1 MRKKYDS
8 LLSHAA
14 ILVLGFAI
22 GVLTL
27 GSISYVVNR
36 IENENISRQSYA
48 RGMYDS
54 CMVISVFIFGQP
66 VTSAMTDCMSSVAK
80 AMASGNY
87 YETPSPG
94 FEWPLKQSASN
105 KEQ

>member
-54 CMVISVFIFGQP
+54 CMVISIFVFGQP
-66 VTSAMTDCMSSVAK
+66 EMSAMTNCMNSVTK

-94 FEWPLKQSASN
+94 FEWPLEQSVLH